1 MAKDNRSSYPLRL
14 ADDVKAWVKDHAKK
28 NSWSVNAEIN
38 HTLRQLK
45 DNETQPTNGK
55 EAN

>member
-1 MAKDNRSSYPLRL
+1 MAKDNRTSYPLRL

-28 NSWSVNAEIN
+28 NSRSVNAEIN

-45 DNETQPTNGK
+45 DSETQPTNGK